1 MALLTT
7 KSLHEVRA
15 DVMSD
20 CSSNRQEIPITK
32 NQLGALIAVVDSQQ
46 NSSEIAIIATVPAG
60 DARDW
65 LITNTKVSRDI
76 IVKTE
81 AERRDTL

>member
-1 MALLTT
+1 MPLLPAE
-7 KSLHEVRA
+7 SLWKVRA

-32 NQLGALIAVVDSQQ
+32 SQLGALVAVVDSQQ

-60 DARDW
+60 DGRDW
-65 LITNTKVSRDI
+65 LIANTRVSRDI